1 MTSRSWI
8 RQLFARPVPR
18 PACKAPARCRPAV
31 EALED
36 RTLLNG
42 YQAAT
47 AADLIQDIGLAN
59 QAGGTNTITLSAGS
73 KSAAASRAA
82 GDPSSRSSAIGVAP
96 QGRRTGK
103 WPQPG
108 CGKKSCPGV
117 APPWPHFRIVLQ
129 RGQAYSPAEPPNPPK
144 DLRPPPVAFGV
155 RAVAGPA
162 GRPPGRRRR
171 H

>member
-1 MTSRSWI
+1 MTVRSWF
-8 RQLFARPVPR
+8 RKLFAHPVPR
-18 PACKAPARCRPAV
+18 PVRKAPARCRPAV

-73 KSAAASRAA
+73 NSAAASRSA
-82 GDPSSRSSAIGVAP
+82 GDPCSRPSAIGVAP

-108 CGKKSCPGV
+108 CGKKSWPGV
-117 APPWPHFRIVLQ
+117 APH
-129 RGQAYSPAEPPNPPK
+129 
-144 DLRPPPVAFGV
+144 
-155 RAVAGPA
+155 
-162 GRPPGRRRR
+162 
-171 H
+171 

>member
-1 MTSRSWI
+1 ETLVTRHSWLRS
-8 RQLFARPVPR
+8 LFARPVTR
-18 PACKAPARCRPAV
+18 PVRKAPARCRPAV

-47 AADLIQDIGLAN
+47 AADLIQDLGLAN
-59 QAGGTNTITLSAGS
+59 QAGGTNTVTLSAGS

-96 QGRRTGK
+96 QGRRTGR

-108 CGKKSCPGV
+108 CGKKCPGV
-117 APPWPHFRIVLQ
+117 APPWPHFRIVLR
-129 RGQAYSPAEPPNPPK
+129 RGQACSSAESMNDPNS
-144 DLRPPPVAFGV
+144 LRFTLFVSGV
-155 RAVAGPA
+155 RAV
-162 GRPPGRRRR
+162 
-171 H
+171 

>member
-1 MTSRSWI
+1 MTPRSWI
-8 RQLFARPVPR
+8 RQLSARTPR
-18 PACKAPARCRPAV
+18 AARKAPARCRPAV

-73 KSAAASRAA
+73 NSAAASRAA

-108 CGKKSCPGV
+108 CGKKCPGV
-117 APPWPHFRIVLQ
+117 APHWPHFRIVLR
-129 RGQAYSPAEPPNPPK
+129 RGQACSPAEPMNDPNSLRFLPAVSGLRAAPPAEENS
-144 DLRPPPVAFGV
+144 P
-155 RAVAGPA
+155 
-162 GRPPGRRRR
+162 
-171 H
+171 